1 MIKIISFMK
10 KTLKNIGD
18 HLSAPYQTYQLWLNA
33 TSEEFGLANVS
44 KEAPVLLTMNRKSG
58 KFCVFASVKDSLFKP
73 YLMKNVFMEFNRYG
87 RPFRKMTYSGVWERD
102 FFKGGHLFSLS
113 VCLSAC
119 LSLSLSSFYFFLS
132 SQLYLFESRFYIGSN
147 SAHDV
152 WEVWDG
158 DMISPGIRNKL
169 LLYLL

>member
-73 YLMKNVFMEFNRYG
+73 YLVKNVFMEFNRYG
-87 RPFRKMTYSGVWERD
+87 RPFRKMTYSGVWEID
-102 FFKGGHLFSLS
+102 FFKDGHLLSLS
-113 VCLSAC
+113 VCLSVC
-119 LSLSLSSFYFFLS
+119 LSLSLSSFSFF
-132 SQLYLFESRFYIGSN
+132 
-147 SAHDV
+147 
-152 WEVWDG
+152 
-158 DMISPGIRNKL
+158 
-169 LLYLL
+169 